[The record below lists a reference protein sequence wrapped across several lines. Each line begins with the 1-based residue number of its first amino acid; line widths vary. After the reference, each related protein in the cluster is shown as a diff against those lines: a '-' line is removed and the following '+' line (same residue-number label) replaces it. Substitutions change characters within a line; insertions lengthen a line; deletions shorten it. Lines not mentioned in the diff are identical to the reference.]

1 MIVISTGCPAG
12 IGPEIS
18 VKAAAEAKSACLLV
32 GDFATLKAA
41 SKLVGVDPQRLVRW
55 TQKPLKPKQIP
66 VLQAGP
72 KLAPID
78 RVGGKPSK
86 ISGRAQL
93 DYIEAAFDW
102 VKANPGSALVTA
114 PVSKAVI
121 AKCGLSRA
129 KGFLGHTE
137 WLEARDGA
145 KNSTMCFTTR
155 KFATSLVTTHV
166 AIRELSS
173 SITAKKVTVATT
185 DLADLLACVTK
196 GVPKIAVC
204 SLNPH
209 AGESALLG
217 NEEAIAIIPG
227 IKAAQRLLGKRAEV
241 FGPIGAETAY
251 RKAEAGHY
259 HGVVAMYHDQA
270 TIPTKLIAF
279 GEAVNVTWGLSVI
292 RTSVDHGTGYDI
304 AWTGKADDRGMR
316 SAILLARRLIV
327 AQTKHRRDSVR

>member
-18 VKAAAEAKSACLLV
+18 VKAAAEAKFACLLV

-41 SKLVGVDPQRLVRW
+41 SKLVGVDPKRLVRW
-55 TQKPLKPKQIP
+55 AQKPLKPRQIP

-121 AKCGLSRA
+121 AKCGLARA

-145 KNSTMCFTTR
+145 KNSTMCFMTR
-155 KFATSLVTTHV
+155 QFATSLVTTHV
-166 AIRELSS
+166 AICELSS

-279 GEAVNVTWGLSVI
+279 GKAVNVTWGLSVI

-316 SAILLARRLIV
+316 SAISLARRLIV
-327 AQTKHRRDSVR
+327 AQTKRRRDSVR